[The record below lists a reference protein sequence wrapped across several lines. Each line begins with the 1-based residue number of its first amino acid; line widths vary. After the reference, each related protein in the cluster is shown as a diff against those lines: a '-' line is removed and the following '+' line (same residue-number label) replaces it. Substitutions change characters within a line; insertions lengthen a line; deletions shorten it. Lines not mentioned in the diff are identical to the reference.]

1 MKFRNPHEIQYLLH
15 DHSIAAMRY
24 CSLSRMLVLA
34 TFLVSV
40 PTTSHAAPHRA
51 MCQNCESSINQ
62 YQKSRNAIEEIL
74 FDTIFNSTDNSRIV
88 KRTFREQP
96 GTHKICILLAYNV
109 TCDEDSDISP
119 QCNESDPQCI
129 LGLYNILWTEFDTS
143 DTAGT
148 LLLYLASDGFSVFG
162 FEWAGACD
170 LLQDDSNAANLSLV
184 LPSSLCNGNQ
194 SDIDL
199 KEEIMSSLIY
209 ITTLVSCIHC
219 FIYEWWDCWWQ
230 KQMVPSLVTT
240 CNVMVKISS
249 LYIYNIIATILL
261 SSEVSI

>member
-1 MKFRNPHEIQYLLH
+1 
-15 DHSIAAMRY
+15 
-24 CSLSRMLVLA
+24 MLVLA
-34 TFLVSV
+34 IFLVSV
-40 PTTSHAAPHRA
+40 PIISHAAPHGA
-51 MCQNCESSINQ
+51 TCHDSENCESSINQ
-62 YQKSRNAIEEIL
+62 YQESSNAIEEIL

-96 GTHKICILLAYNV
+96 GTHKICTLVAYNV

-129 LGLYNILWTEFDTS
+129 LGLYNILWTEFDSS

-148 LLLYLASDGFSVFG
+148 LLLYLASNGFSVLG

-199 KEEIMSSLIY
+199 KEEIMLSLIY
-209 ITTLVSCIHC
+209 ITTLVSFMIMPYMHRIINARNACNISRGRMNLVDWRKGILGRWRPGVGFCKLC
-219 FIYEWWDCWWQ
+219 FFFC
-230 KQMVPSLVTT
+230 L
-240 CNVMVKISS
+240 
-249 LYIYNIIATILL
+249 
-261 SSEVSI
+261 